1 MIPQMQDRLCVLE
14 NTLSEQGREISV
26 LRSNLEELR
35 LQLQVERTSLVC
47 DTANT
52 GSISFVNKAHY

>member
-52 GSISFVNKAHY
+52 GSMGAVNKARY